1 MSEDRDDALRALLR
15 TSDPASS
22 LPPADPARVA
32 RLLEDTM
39 SHDTLSSETREAGPR
54 ARSPLTW
61 LVAAAAAAVILG
73 VGLFA
78 VLGGDDARDGQVPV
92 AEDSGPAEPSEAD
105 GAPTGGTVTALTA
118 PSTPAGRCMMP
129 NADVIAQQEVAF
141 QGTVTSIE
149 DGTVVLDPTAFYAG
163 EETETVTVEAP
174 AEALQQLLVAVDFQV
189 GETYLVSASDGQ
201 VTLCGFTGPATPEL
215 ESLYAEAFGA

>member
-39 SHDTLSSETREAGPR
+39 SHDTLSSETREPGSR
-54 ARSPLTW
+54 ARGPLTW
-61 LVAAAAAAVILG
+61 LVAAAAAAVIVG

-78 VLGGDDARDGQVPV
+78 VLGGDDPRDGQVPV
-92 AEDSGPAEPSEAD
+92 ADDSSPAEPGEPA
-105 GAPTGGTVTALTA
+105 TGTVTALTA
-118 PSTPAGRCMMP
+118 PGAQAGRCMMP
-129 NADVIAQQEVAF
+129 SADVIAQQEVAF
-141 QGTVTSIE
+141 QGAVTSIE

-174 AEALQQLLVAVDFQV
+174 AEALQQLLVAVDFEV

-215 ESLYAEAFGA
+215 EALYAEAFGP